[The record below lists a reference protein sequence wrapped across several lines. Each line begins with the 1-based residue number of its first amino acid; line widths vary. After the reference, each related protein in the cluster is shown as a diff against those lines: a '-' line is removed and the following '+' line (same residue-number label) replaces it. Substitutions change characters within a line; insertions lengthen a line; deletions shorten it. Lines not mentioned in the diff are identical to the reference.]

1 MKTNALHNQALYH
14 HLLRDESRTNELTLK
29 EHVVV
34 VGTGYVGVPLCLYA
48 AAADYQVIGFDISA
62 EKIVALQNRVCSD
75 LALVE
80 QRLLGMSTAR
90 FTDDPQY
97 IKGADIYLI
106 CVPTPVTENMEPD
119 LGPLLAAAKTVATV
133 MEPGSLIIV
142 ESTVN
147 PSVSETQVIPKIEE
161 YSGLKVGTDFHFA
174 YCPERVNPGDA
185 TYNTYNI
192 ARVLAGYDQ
201 PSLFRALYFYEDVL
215 NAPIAVMENIKE
227 AEAVKMVEN
236 AFRDVNIAFVNELAM
251 AFDLE
256 GIDIKHVIE
265 GAASKPFA
273 FMAHYPGCGVG
284 GHCIPVDPYYLIE
297 YGKQHGFDHQ
307 VLRSARSVNESMP
320 HYMVKKLVQ
329 AVADADLK
337 LDECTVALLG
347 ISYKRDVGDKRE
359 SPALVML
366 DDLKARQIHIETY
379 DPYVPKEST
388 VADLSAALTAA
399 NVVLIATNHS
409 EFCELLPEDF
419 VRFGVQVVVDGR
431 NCLDK
436 TLFTPDCGVRYVGIG
451 R

>member
-1 MKTNALHNQALYH
+1 MKTNALHNQVLYSQ
-14 HLLRDESRTNELTLK
+14 LLREERGPSAPPLK
-29 EHVVV
+29 DHVVV

-48 AAADYQVIGFDISA
+48 AAADYQVIGFDINA
-62 EKIVALQNRVCSD
+62 EKVMALQNRVCSE
-75 LALVE
+75 LAQVE
-80 QRLLGMSTAR
+80 QRLLNISTAR

-119 LGPLLAAAKTVATV
+119 LGPLLAAAKTVASV
-133 MEPGSLIIV
+133 MQTGSLVIV

-147 PSVSETQVIPKIEE
+147 PSVSETHVIPKLEE
-161 YSGLKVGTDFHFA
+161 YSGLSVGTDFHFA
-174 YCPERVNPGDA
+174 YCPERVNPGDT
-185 TYNTYNI
+185 TYTTYNI
-192 ARVLAGYDQ
+192 SRVLAGYDQ
-201 PSLFRALYFYEDVL
+201 SSLSRALHFYQDVL
-215 NAPIAVMENIKE
+215 NAPIAVMETIKE

-251 AFDLE
+251 AFDRE
-256 GIDIKHVIE
+256 GIDITHVIN

-297 YGKQHGFDHQ
+297 YGKQFGFDHQ
-307 VLRSARSVNESMP
+307 VLRSARSINESMP
-320 HYMVKKLVQ
+320 HYTVEKLVQ
-329 AVADADLK
+329 AVTDAGLALEK
-337 LDECTVALLG
+337 CTVALLG
-347 ISYKRDVGDKRE
+347 LSYKRDIGDKRE
-359 SPALVML
+359 SPSFVML
-366 DDLKARQIHIETY
+366 KDLTARQIRTETY
-379 DPYVPKEST
+379 DPYVPVEST
-388 VADLSAALTAA
+388 MADLSSALTAA

-409 EFCELLPEDF
+409 EFCDLVPEDF
-419 VRFGVQVVVDGR
+419 ARFGVQIVVDGR